1 MQYFNYGEKEITYL
15 KKKDK
20 RLGEAI
26 DRIGKLEREV
36 IPDLFAALVNA
47 IVGQQI
53 SMKAQAAIWQRLLD
67 MAGEITPESILG
79 VPKEA
84 LQSCGLSLRKV
95 SYIQDTA
102 QKIQNGELDLE
113 KLREMEDAEVCKVL
127 SGLKGVG
134 VWTAEM
140 LMLFSMQ
147 RPDVFSY
154 GDLAVRRGL
163 CMLHHHK
170 EMPPERFERYRRR
183 YSPYGSTACLYL
195 WAIAGGALDRAQ

>member
-53 SMKAQAAIWQRLLD
+53 SMKAQATIWQRLLD
-67 MAGEITPESILG
+67 ITGEITPESILG
-79 VPKEA
+79 VSEED
-84 LQSCGLSLRKV
+84 LQSCGLSRRKV
-95 SYIQDTA
+95 SYIRDTA
-102 QKIQNGELDLE
+102 QKIQNGELELE
-113 KLREMEDAEVCKVL
+113 KLREMNDTEVCKVL

-195 WAIAGGALDRAQ
+195 WAVAGGALDSE